1 MVKNISLYYQDCW
14 GFWMTELG
22 TKNLEPGLNQAV
34 QYGTGSD
41 FEDFRIEQVTAIKKG
56 VPCESSLFF

>member
-1 MVKNISLYYQDCW
+1 
-14 GFWMTELG
+14 MTELG

-56 VPCESSLFF
+56 VPCESSLFFYPTKMRSEPAKFRVWA